1 MQRCFSSAKP
11 LRNLSSQE
19 LYIRDLLRQQ
29 VVGCICCLP
38 WQSPKAVTALYEM
51 NGRIGLVHVI
61 ESDPQGHSP
70 RLRQRPEARILV
82 PGLGGRIPGQL
93 AKEVSAPAAEL
104 WPQDVL
110 DEGQN
115 PGASRHLLHQGL
127 MQWAT
132 QGMCCTESGLI
143 IGRPVCALCQHVVEV
158 SPGTGQIL
166 TIQDWQA
173 QQEATVAVGLQLSK
187 CQRMTFSGV
196 FTQILP
202 CKGDIAKCVQLQHL
216 QLLRVI
222 PHPRSFWQQVNHLAW
237 P

>member
-1 MQRCFSSAKP
+1 VLAPWQNASAVHLEAVQHRTQAGGIAANETQRKSSSSPITVIAKAAVDSQVTMQRCFSSAKP

-104 WPQDVL
+104 WP
-110 DEGQN
+110 
-115 PGASRHLLHQGL
+115 
-127 MQWAT
+127 
-132 QGMCCTESGLI
+132 
-143 IGRPVCALCQHVVEV
+143 GR
-158 SPGTGQIL
+158 S
-166 TIQDWQA
+166 
-173 QQEATVAVGLQLSK
+173 S
-187 CQRMTFSGV
+187 S
-196 FTQILP
+196 
-202 CKGDIAKCVQLQHL
+202 
-216 QLLRVI
+216 
-222 PHPRSFWQQVNHLAW
+222 
-237 P
+237 